1 MEFILIVVSLH
12 FASFVT
18 MLTSLTQPSVT
29 ASASIADTRQE
40 INLELHHLGHI
51 QILDLL
57 PLLRN
62 N

>member
-40 INLELHHLGHI
+40 INLELHHSGHI

>member
-40 INLELHHLGHI
+40 INLELHHSVAI
-51 QILDLL
+51 ERLL
-57 PLLRN
+57 PH
-62 N
+62 